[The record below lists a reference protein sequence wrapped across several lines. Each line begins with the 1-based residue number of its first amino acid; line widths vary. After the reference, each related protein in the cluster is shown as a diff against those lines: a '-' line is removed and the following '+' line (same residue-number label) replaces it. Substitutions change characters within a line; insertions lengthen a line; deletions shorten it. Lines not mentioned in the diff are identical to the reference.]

1 MIYLTLGIGL
11 LILVKGA
18 DAFVDAAAKIAVFLN
33 VPSFIVGIFIV
44 AMGTSAPEAAIG
56 VISGIQG
63 NNIITLGDVVGS
75 SIVNITVILGI
86 TAVIFPFKMESVL
99 FKKEILISI
108 FVQVCLFIMIFTD
121 NTLSRMEAVALL
133 VGLFLFFGYFYIN
146 FKNHSKKEKS
156 VTVFAPEA
164 FSYVETQEELLYEK
178 PSEHEGHNESM
189 PKLLFFLFLG
199 LAGLIAGANLAVNSA
214 TQIAHSLG
222 LSEAFIGVT
231 IVAFGTSLP
240 ELSTCLAAVHK
251 KEAAIAVGNII
262 GSNIYNV
269 LFVLG
274 MSGVLHP
281 IEVTSDI
288 VLDLFVMIGASI
300 LLFISIFFSGRIS
313 RKTGFVYFSAYVIY
327 LTIKLNSLG

>member
-11 LILVKGA
+11 LVLVKGA
-18 DAFVDAAAKIAVFLN
+18 DAFVGAASKIAVFLN

-75 SIVNITVILGI
+75 SIVNILGIIGI
-86 TAVIFPFKMESVL
+86 TAIIFPFKIESVL

-108 FVQVCLFIMIFTD
+108 FVQVCLYIMIFTD
-121 NTLSRMEAVALL
+121 NTLSRMEAVVLL
-133 VGLFLFFGYFYIN
+133 VGLLLFFGYFYIN

-156 VTVFAPEA
+156 VKVFAPEA
-164 FSYVETQEELLYEK
+164 FSFVETQEELLHEK
-178 PSEHEGHNESM
+178 PSENEGHIESM
-189 PKLLFFLFLG
+189 PKLLFFLFIG
-199 LAGLIAGANLAVNSA
+199 LAGLIGGASLAVNSA
-214 TQIAHSLG
+214 IQIAHNLG

-231 IVAFGTSLP
+231 IVALGTSLP
-240 ELSTCLAAVHK
+240 EFSTCLVAVHK

-262 GSNIYNV
+262 GSNIFNV

-288 VLDLFVMIGASI
+288 ILDLFVMIGASV